1 MNYFLLIY
9 DRRRNKI
16 IEVKTFALDD
26 RERALAERGALI
38 RDHRAN
44 LDLEIVL
51 LGANSFEDLKKTH
64 SRYFKTLGQLAKQQ
78 KNTHRP
84 DPAPTR

>member
-1 MNYFLLIY
+1 MNYYLLIY
-9 DRRRNKI
+9 DRRRNRILDCK
-16 IEVKTFALDD
+16 EFALDD
-26 RERALAERGALI
+26 REHALAVRGALI
-38 RDHRAN
+38 LEHREN
-44 LDLEIVL
+44 PDLEIVL

-64 SRYFKTLGQLAKQQ
+64 SRYFKTVGQLAKQQ